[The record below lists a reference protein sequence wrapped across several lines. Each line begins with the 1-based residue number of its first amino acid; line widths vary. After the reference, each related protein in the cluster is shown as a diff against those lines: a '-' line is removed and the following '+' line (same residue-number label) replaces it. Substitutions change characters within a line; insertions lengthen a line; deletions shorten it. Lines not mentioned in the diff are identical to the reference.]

1 MIGLKH
7 ISHHYA
13 DEAILHDISLEIASK
28 SFNIISGESGS
39 GKSTLLSIISTLLT
53 PSKGQLFF
61 EKKQSTKIAN
71 MDRFRNKH
79 IGFVFQFHYL
89 ISHLTV
95 YENIAL
101 VSHKSKKDAY
111 EVLEKLGILELA
123 NKYPDEIS
131 GGQRQRAAIARA
143 IINKP
148 RYIFADE
155 PTGSLDSKNSQIVF
169 DILRELDATVVV
181 ATHELAYVQKSD
193 RIIKLKDGRL
203 C

>member
-1 MIGLKH
+1 
-7 ISHHYA
+7 
-13 DEAILHDISLEIASK
+13 
-28 SFNIISGESGS
+28 
-39 GKSTLLSIISTLLT
+39 
-53 PSKGQLFF
+53 
-61 EKKQSTKIAN
+61 

-101 VSHKSKKDAY
+101 VSHKSKNDAY
-111 EVLEKLGILELA
+111 EVLEKLGILDLA